1 MEIDGLKSV
10 APAGWKPQEPD
21 PKLGKFR
28 ILQFALP
35 KADGDKEDGELV
47 VFFFGPGGGGGN
59 AENIKRWK
67 GMFAAPPGKMIDDVT
82 KVDSFKVGDVDI
94 TYVEISGTYLTKFP
108 PFAPNAKVVPKENF
122 RFIGVI
128 FDSKNGPYF
137 LRLTGPA
144 THHRAKQGRLRQMAQ
159 GLQIRRSSFS
169 GRSRAGRQGPA
180 AEAISHDCISI
191 RLHPAAPPDRPGAGG
206 ARDHARLLV
215 VRRRRDDS
223 LAHHR
228 FDDLA
233 NLLIPGDLLVLNDT
247 RVMPARL
254 LGKRAATGG
263 KWEGLFLRQ
272 FPDGTWEMLCQT
284 RGRLQPGEQISY

>member
-1 MEIDGLKSV
+1 MRNFATAVAALAFASWVGQTPAGDKPISVEIDGLKST
-10 APAGWKPQEPD
+10 APAGWKSQEPD
-21 PKLGKFR
+21 PKLGKIR

-35 KADGDKEDGELV
+35 KAEGDKEDGELV
-47 VFFFGPGGGGGN
+47 VFFFGAGSGGGN

-144 THHRAKQGRLRQMAQ
+144 RTIDQNKVA
-159 GLQIRRSSFS
+159 
-169 GRSRAGRQGPA
+169 
-180 AEAISHDCISI
+180 
-191 RLHPAAPPDRPGAGG
+191 
-206 ARDHARLLV
+206 
-215 VRRRRDDS
+215 
-223 LAHHR
+223 
-228 FDDLA
+228 FD
-233 NLLIPGDLLVLNDT
+233 
-247 RVMPARL
+247 
-254 LGKRAATGG
+254 
-263 KWEGLFLRQ
+263 KWLKGFK
-272 FPDGTWEMLCQT
+272 
-284 RGRLQPGEQISY
+284 